1 MIILETILNAY
12 TWAVLTP
19 SEWVETITGIYP
31 AQQLAYVKDIHGLPD
46 SAGVM
51 DTLMAVATP

>member
-1 MIILETILNAY
+1 MIILETILYAY
-12 TWAVLTP
+12 THMVLG
-19 SEWVETITGIYP
+19 SSFIIETITGLYP
-31 AQQLAYVKDIHGLPD
+31 AQQLAYVRDIHGLPD